1 MPKVAP
7 VLESL
12 AQPDRLVQR
21 VREAVSERQVPK
33 ASPRSEPLAQLAG
46 VARQVRRGR
55 LEQWVP
61 KGPLGR

>member
-1 MPKVAP
+1 M
-7 VLESL
+7 LESL
-12 AQPDRLVQR
+12 DQPDRLVQW

-33 ASPRSEPLAQLAG
+33 ASPRSEPLVQLAG

-55 LEQWVP
+55 LDQWVP